1 MQGGDTVFCFTTAQ
15 AQSIAIHLEL
25 GRYCDS
31 LLDQSER
38 QIQQLCDL
46 QAISDSSMYA
56 LTQKTHNQELILGN
70 KQTELENINLKLN
83 TTERKFNAERW
94 QKRAFLVASIVLGTW
109 LIFK

>member
-1 MQGGDTVFCFTTAQ
+1 MAQ
-15 AQSIAIHLEL
+15 AQTIAIHLEL

-38 QIQQLCDL
+38 QIRQLSDL
-46 QAISDSSMYA
+46 QALSDSAMYA
-56 LTQKTHNQELILGN
+56 LTHKARNQELILGN
-70 KQTELENINLKLN
+70 KQTELETIHLKLN
-83 TTERKFNAERW
+83 TTERKFRAERW